1 MKMKFIAFIMIVSAT
16 VLGTSCKK
24 LLDTTPTDFLSPVNY
39 YKNEKQL
46 NFALAAVYD
55 VMGDAGF
62 YKQIYTA
69 RMANEGD
76 DGFYFRNTVVSG
88 VQVYNFSPT
97 DNDVQNLWQSLYDGI
112 NRANM
117 LLANLPGATEV
128 ADSAKTRIKGE
139 ALFLR
144 GYYYFM
150 LVQHWGGVPIVTEPI
165 ATVNNVDIA
174 KSSIREVYTQILSDM
189 EEAEPLVL
197 SAPEAK
203 FGGRVNK
210 SAVRGLLARVNL
222 FMAGEPLKETARY
235 ADARAWAKKVMDDG
249 EAGHTLNPDYSQ
261 VFINYAQDKYDIK
274 ESIWE
279 VEFWGN
285 NTNAYN
291 ETGCVGAWLG
301 IQSSDQTIGVG
312 YGFVNATSRLYKLYD
327 EADLRR
333 DWAIAPFSYSGTT
346 KVPKAITPASALWTR
361 NCGKFRREYETLTP
375 KSNNATPQ
383 NMPLLRYAD
392 VLLMFAE
399 ADNEVNK
406 EPSPEAYEAINEV
419 RRRAFGKL
427 LPGAADPEEFDLA
440 DLDYDS
446 FFQEIRN
453 ERSRELCFELLRKQ
467 DLIRWGV
474 FITAMKAIEN
484 MVALEASGQYY
495 SLAFRNAAPRHLLFP
510 IPARELA
517 LNKAL
522 RQNENW

>member
-1 MKMKFIAFIMIVSAT
+1 MKSTTFIFILLAAMA
-16 VLGTSCKK
+16 GTSCKK
-24 LLDTTPTDFLSPVNY
+24 LLDTKPTDFLSPVNY
-39 YKNEKQL
+39 YQTDKQL
-46 NFALAAVYD
+46 DFALAAVYD

-69 RMANEGD
+69 RMGNEAD
-76 DGFYFRNTVVSG
+76 DGFYFRNTVIAG

-117 LLANLPGATEV
+117 LLAAIPNA
-128 ADSAKTRIKGE
+128 ASASDSAKSRIRGE

-150 LVQHWGGVPIVTEPI
+150 LVQHWGGVPLITEP
-165 ATVNNVDIA
+165 TTSVNNVDIA
-174 KSSIREVYTQILSDM
+174 KSTIREVYTQILKDM
-189 EEAEPLVL
+189 EEAEGLVL
-197 SAPEAK
+197 SSPAAITA
-203 FGGRVNK
+203 GRVNK

-222 FMAGEPLKETARY
+222 FMAGYPLQETARY
-235 ADARAWAKKVMDDG
+235 TAARDWALKIMDDM
-249 EAGHTLNPDYSQ
+249 EAGHRLNPDYQ
-261 VFINYAQDKYDIK
+261 QIFINYAQDKYDIK

-301 IQSSDQTIGVG
+301 IQSSDQSIGVG
-312 YGFVNATSRLYKLYD
+312 YGFVNATSRLYKLYN
-327 EADLRR
+327 ENDLRR
-333 DWAIAPFSYSGTT
+333 DWNIAPFSYSGTT
-346 KVPKAITPASALWTR
+346 KVAKASTPASALWTR

-383 NMPLLRYAD
+383 NMPLLRYSD

-406 EPSPEAYEAINEV
+406 QPSARAFQALNEV

-427 LPGAADPEEFDLA
+427 LPDATNITEFDISG
-440 DLDYDS
+440 LDYES
-446 FFQEIRN
+446 FQQEIRD
-453 ERSRELCFELLRKQ
+453 ERSRELCFELFRKQ
-467 DLIRWGV
+467 DLIRWGI
-474 FITAMKAIEN
+474 FITNMKAIEN
-484 MVALEASGQYY
+484 MVSLEASGQYY
-495 SLAFRNAAPRHLLFP
+495 SLAFRNVSARHLLFP

-522 RQNENW
+522 RQNDNW

>member
-1 MKMKFIAFIMIVSAT
+1 MKFKLLITILSVALVGSA
-16 VLGTSCKK
+16 CKK
-24 LLDTTPTDFLSPVNY
+24 LLNTSPTDFLSPGNY
-39 YKNEKQL
+39 YKTDKQL
-46 NFALAAVYD
+46 EFALAAVYD
-55 VMGDAGF
+55 IMGDGGF

-69 RMANEGD
+69 RMGNEGD
-76 DGFYFRNTVVSG
+76 DGYFARNTVVSG

-97 DNDVQNLWQSLYDGI
+97 DSDIQNLWESLYDGI

-117 LLANLPGATEV
+117 LLANLPNADQ
-128 ADSAKTRIKGE
+128 ASDSAKTRIRGE

-144 GYYYFM
+144 GYYYFV
-150 LVQHWGGVPIVTEPI
+150 LVQHWGGVPIVTVPLYS
-165 ATVNNVDIA
+165 VNSVDIA
-174 KSSIREVYTQILSDM
+174 KSTIREVYTQILADM
-189 EEAEPLVL
+189 EEAETLVL
-197 SAPEAK
+197 SAPVAK
-203 FGGRVNK
+203 VGGRVNK

-222 FMAGEPLKETARY
+222 FMAGAPLKETARF
-235 ADARAWAKKVMDDG
+235 ADARAWAKKVIDDV
-249 EAGHTLNPDYSQ
+249 EAGHALNPDYTQ
-261 VFINYAQDKYDIK
+261 IFINYAQDKYDIK

-301 IQSSDQTIGVG
+301 IQSSDQSIGVG
-312 YGFVNATSRLYKLYD
+312 YGFISATSRLYKLYD
-327 EADLRR
+327 EKDLRR

-346 KVPKAITPASALWTR
+346 RVAKATTPASALWTR

-399 ADNEVNK
+399 ADNEVNQG
-406 EPSPEAYEAINEV
+406 PTAEAYKAINDV
-419 RRRAFGKL
+419 RRRGYGKL
-427 LPGAADPEEFDLA
+427 LPGSTNPDEFNLA
-440 DLDYDS
+440 GLDHNS
-446 FFQEIRN
+446 FFTAIVS

-467 DLIRWGV
+467 DLIRWGT
-474 FITAMKAIEN
+474 FIPAMKAIEN

-495 SLAFRNAAPRHLLFP
+495 SLAFHNVTERHLLFP

-522 RQNENW
+522 RQNDKW